1 MDVSTLPCEIKW
13 RPLQP
18 LLLLINAFLNDC
30 QRLED
35 GPYGRL
41 VWWEA
46 LRLAWS
52 PETCVAAAQCSCAR
66 VWCSSLTDIW
76 QQLFEQQ
83 YIAVN
88 MHRSLSHP
96 SSEKPYQQRHRLKPT
111 RRNMFI
117 RNQWGTSMSWSMQHL
132 TETWSATSRAS
143 LIKRQISGEIVLMR
157 VSKPKTNRRFSIMC
171 FSVTVMTFKGY
182 ITAVMD
188 KLTCFVSQSKVRIA
202 ARRVLLQICLSCA
215 P

>member
-66 VWCSSLTDIW
+66 VWCSSLSDIW

-83 YIAVN
+83 YITVI
-88 MHRSLSHP
+88 RTVRFHP
-96 SSEKPYQQRHRLKPT
+96 WLHENHTSAPAPGDTDWNRHA
-111 RRNMFI
+111 
-117 RNQWGTSMSWSMQHL
+117 G
-132 TETWSATSRAS
+132 TWSYSKDPEGQMQPWCETLFLLGEGHRQMESAATGRY
-143 LIKRQISGEIVLMR
+143 
-157 VSKPKTNRRFSIMC
+157 RR
-171 FSVTVMTFKGY
+171 
-182 ITAVMD
+182 
-188 KLTCFVSQSKVRIA
+188 
-202 ARRVLLQICLSCA
+202 
-215 P
+215 